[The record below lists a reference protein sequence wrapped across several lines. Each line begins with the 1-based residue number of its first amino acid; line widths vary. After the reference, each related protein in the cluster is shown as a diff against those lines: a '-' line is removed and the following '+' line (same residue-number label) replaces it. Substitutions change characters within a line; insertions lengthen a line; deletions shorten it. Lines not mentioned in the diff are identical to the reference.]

1 MDRTSERVAAE
12 SERGEVVLFRR
23 ERDGALELRVNGV
36 FVMDT
41 VHTGTE
47 RLLATATLAETGGG
61 RVLIGGLGLGFTL
74 AEVLADA
81 RVATVHVVEL
91 EPAVVEWNRQG
102 LVPATETALHDPRV
116 RVVVGDLVD
125 VLGEVEQVDVILLD
139 VDNGPGYLVH
149 DTNAAVYR
157 DGFLGA
163 CRDQLA
169 PGGSLVVW
177 SASASPELAAALRRV
192 FGDHREIVL
201 PVVLDTTETTF
212 HLYLARR

>member
-1 MDRTSERVAAE
+1 MDLTRERVTAE

-41 VHTGTE
+41 VHTDTE

-74 AEVLADA
+74 AEALADS
-81 RVATVHVVEL
+81 RVTAVHVVEL
-91 EPAVVEWNRQG
+91 EPAVVEWNREG
-102 LVPATETALHDPRV
+102 LVPATDSALHDPRV

-125 VLGEVEQVDVILLD
+125 VLGEVEKVDVILLD

-149 DTNAAVYR
+149 DRNASVYR

-163 CRDQLA
+163 CREQLT
-169 PGGSLVVW
+169 PGGHLAVW
-177 SASASPELAAALRRV
+177 SASAAPELAAALRRV
-192 FGDHREIVL
+192 FGEHREIAL